1 MVGAE
6 PAAAEAEEAKVPL
19 AAGRV
24 VGPLPSSRPSAS
36 LAWPRQRAAALGGV
50 ALGRRHQPV
59 GAAAAEADHWA
70 VGAVPDLA
78 QAQAAGLLR
87 QHHRHHYLDRPS
99 TSTPASVCVA

>member
-1 MVGAE
+1 MVAAE
-6 PAAAEAEEAKVPL
+6 PVAAEAEEAKVPL

-70 VGAVPDLA
+70 VGAAPDLA
-78 QAQAAGLLR
+78 QA
-87 QHHRHHYLDRPS
+87 
-99 TSTPASVCVA
+99 